1 MNILHLST
9 ARTWRGGEQQIAY
22 LIDELNG
29 FANVHQQI
37 ICAKGSEM
45 DLYCTQKK
53 VNAIVQT
60 KAFTFN
66 PFFAYKVKQVCSQQ
80 CIDIIHAH
88 DPHAHQFAVMAADIF
103 KNRVPIVVSRRVDF
117 AIRNS
122 PYTLHK
128 YNHCWVKNIICV
140 SKAIEQIVALSLTD
154 KSKLCTVYSGIDF
167 SRFSNI
173 KPLSNELRQ
182 QYNIPQNALLI
193 GNVAALAP
201 HKDYFT
207 FIDTARLLLDMGVD
221 AYFVAIGDG
230 ELRAQLEVYS
240 QQKGLS
246 DRLIFTGFRNDVP
259 LILPQLDVFLITSKT
274 EGLGTSILDAFICQ
288 VPVVATRAGGIPELV
303 QHNYTGLLANVQ
315 DAVALADAVKTLASK
330 PILKKQLID
339 NATQFVQTFSK
350 AQTALQTYQI
360 YLDVLNSK

>member
-1 MNILHLST
+1 MNILHIST

-45 DLYCTQKK
+45 NLYCIKK
-53 VNAIVQT
+53 EVNAVVCT

-66 PFFAYKVKQVCSQQ
+66 PFFAYKIKQICSQQ
-80 CIDIIHAH
+80 HINIIHAH

-103 KNRVPIVVSRRVDF
+103 GNRMPIVVSRRVDF

-128 YNHCWVKNIICV
+128 YNHTQVKKIICV
-140 SKAIEQIVALSLTD
+140 SKAIQQIVTKSVAD

-167 SRFSNI
+167 NRFDNVKVS
-173 KPLSNELRQ
+173 SNELRQ
-182 QYNIPQNALLI
+182 QYNIPSNALLI
-193 GNVAALAP
+193 GNIAALAP

-207 FIDTARLLLDMGVD
+207 FIDTACLLLDGGLD
-221 AYFVAIGDG
+221 AYFLAIGDG
-230 ELRAQLEVYS
+230 ELRTQLEAYS
-240 QQKGLS
+240 QQKGIS
-246 DRLIFTGFRNDVP
+246 DRLIFTGFRNDIP

-274 EGLGTSILDAFICQ
+274 EGLGTSILDAFICR

-303 QHNYTGLLANVQ
+303 QHNNTGLLCNVQ
-315 DAVALADAVKTLASK
+315 DAAALANAIKTLVADTT
-330 PILKKQLID
+330 LKEQLIN
-339 NATQFVQTFSK
+339 NAAQFVQTFSK
-350 AQTALQTYQI
+350 AQTALSTYQI
-360 YLDVLNSK
+360 YLDVLNGK